1 MSAKGMYYHF
11 FRKDRAA
18 KGLPIIVPRPPGLSA
33 FGIRS
38 KRAEQYVVKLFKP
51 IESSTG
57 GNWNVYQLKIGE
69 INQSISKYMKS
80 ERLYNACFISG
91 WDPYENPNGDI
102 PNTIHHQRLRA
113 CLADEGLVHVE
124 AKTTGVDHVG
134 FYEGERT
141 CFVIFN
147 ISKEKADQIAD
158 HFYQNAYVRIPNPMG
173 YLKLEIRLPVQKTY
187 SDWKSQWVESFQGM
201 AHEAARRLSLDSA
214 TEIMSAPESE
224 ELHWLLPELRDVNK
238 PWPMATPAGDQK
250 GAGPEWDRLSKL
262 YKAANWEINC
272 ALTPIDSGS
281 CHEPGDD

>member
-38 KRAEQYVVKLFKP
+38 KRAEQDVVKLFKP

-134 FYEGERT
+134 FYEGERP

-187 SDWKSQWVESFQGM
+187 SDWKTQWVESFQGM

-250 GAGPEWDRLSKL
+250 GAGTEWDRLSKL

>member
-1 MSAKGMYYHF
+1 
-11 FRKDRAA
+11 
-18 KGLPIIVPRPPGLSA
+18 
-33 FGIRS
+33 
-38 KRAEQYVVKLFKP
+38 LFKP
-51 IESSTG
+51 IESISG

-69 INQSISKYMKS
+69 INQSISKYMKV

-102 PNTIHHQRLRA
+102 PNAIHHQRLRA
-113 CLADEGLVHVE
+113 YLANQGLVHVE

-134 FYEGERT
+134 FYEGERP

-173 YLKLEIRLPVQKTY
+173 YLKLEIRQPVQKTY

-238 PWPMATPAGDQK
+238 PWPMATPTGDQK
-250 GAGPEWDRLSKL
+250 GAGTEWDRLSKL

-272 ALTPIDSGS
+272 DLTPI
-281 CHEPGDD
+281 E